1 MQTETYK
8 MDKQVKP
15 RGKGIMGKTLGLK
28 NSYKDFSKNVE
39 TGKIYKSDY
48 KTYRAVCEE
57 FNKKTV
63 DDILLNMGEF
73 ELPYG
78 MGSIRIQKKKMNISR
93 KDSLRVDWEASKK
106 VGKKVYFL
114 NDHRDNHRY
123 RWYWKKNDS
132 IIINRTAYSFTA
144 CRANK
149 RELAR
154 LLKTSKMIDYFE

>member
-1 MQTETYK
+1 
-8 MDKQVKP
+8 MDKQAKP
-15 RGKGIMGKTLGLK
+15 RGKGAIGKTLGLK
-28 NSYKDFSKNVE
+28 DSYKDFKKNVE
-39 TGKIYKSDY
+39 TGSIYKIDY

-63 DDILLNMGEF
+63 KDILLNMGEA

-78 MGSIRIQKKKMNISR
+78 LGSIRIQKKKMSISA
-93 KDSLRVDWEASKK
+93 KSSLRVDWEASKK
-106 VGKKVYFL
+106 IGKRVYFL

-123 RWYWKKNDS
+123 RWYWRKNYS
-132 IIINRTAYSFTA
+132 IIPNRTVYSFTA